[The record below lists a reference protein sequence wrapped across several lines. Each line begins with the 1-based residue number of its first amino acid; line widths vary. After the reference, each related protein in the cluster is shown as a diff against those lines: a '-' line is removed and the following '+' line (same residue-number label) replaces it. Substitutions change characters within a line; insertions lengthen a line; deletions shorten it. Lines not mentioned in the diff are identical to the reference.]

1 MKNEQ
6 ISRSKHW
13 NLGRIATGLTLV
25 ISTLNLSSC
34 NALSNLI
41 SSNIKSSIIC
51 PYKGIELTLE
61 VEPYKKANPLTPEI
75 VEGVRKV
82 MAKRLDNLGIK
93 NSSVVKIS
101 NTQILVQVPDEAD
114 PISVERSLESSGLL
128 EFREQRQGTE
138 ALFRI
143 EQLGLTELETT
154 KVQAM
159 AKNDNKTLKELQK
172 KIQESKKAIATLF
185 RPAELTGEHL
195 IDAYGTPITENS
207 QTWSIAIKFDNTDS
221 KKFKNLTKKI
231 AGTGRAIGIF
241 IDNHLISAPMVGSQY
256 AKSGI
261 TGGSAVISGIF
272 DSKSA
277 NEVAIQLRSGA
288 LPATAKVRNVLTAK
302 RTNCETSKNQ

>member
-6 ISRSKHW
+6 ISMSKHW
-13 NLGRIATGLTLV
+13 KFSRITTGLTLV
-25 ISTLNLSSC
+25 ISALSLGSC

-75 VEGVRKV
+75 VNGLRQV

-93 NSSVVKIS
+93 NASVVKIS
-101 NTQILVQVPDEAD
+101 NAQILVQFPGEAD
-114 PISVERSLESSGLL
+114 LASVERSLGSSGLL

-138 ALFRI
+138 ALFRR
-143 EQLGLTELETT
+143 EQLGLTELEARR
-154 KVQAM
+154 VQAM

-172 KIQESKKAIATLF
+172 KIQESKKVIATLF
-185 RPAELTGEHL
+185 SPAELTGEHL
-195 IDAYGTPITENS
+195 IDAYGTPVSENS
-207 QTWSIAIKFDNTDS
+207 QAWSIAIKFDNNDS
-221 KKFKNLTKKI
+221 KKFANLTKKI
-231 AGTGRAIGIF
+231 AGTGRVIGIF
-241 IDNHLISAPMVGSQY
+241 IDNHLISAPMVSSQY

-261 TGGSAVISGIF
+261 TGGRAEISGNF

-288 LPATAKVRNVLTAK
+288 LPAVVKVRSMLTSK
-302 RTNCETSKNQ
+302 RTNCETSKN

>member
-1 MKNEQ
+1 MRNEQ
-6 ISRSKHW
+6 IQRSKHW
-13 NLGRIATGLTLV
+13 KVDRIKAGLTLV
-25 ISTLNLSSC
+25 ISVLSLSSC

-41 SSNIKSSIIC
+41 PSNIKSSIIC

-61 VEPYKKANPLTPEI
+61 VESYKKANPLTPEI

-101 NTQILVQVPDEAD
+101 NTQILVQFPGEAD
-114 PISVERSLESSGLL
+114 PASVERSLGSSGLL

-143 EQLGLTELETT
+143 EQLGLTDLEAR
-154 KVQAM
+154 KVQAL

-172 KIQESKKAIATLF
+172 KIQESKKAIAILF
-185 RPAELTGEHL
+185 SPAELTGEHL
-195 IDAYGTPITENS
+195 IDAYGTPVAENS
-207 QTWSIAIKFDNTDS
+207 QTWSVATKFDNAGS
-221 KKFKNLTKKI
+221 EKFATLTKKI
-231 AGTGRAIGIF
+231 AGTGRVIGIF
-241 IDNHLISAPMVGSQY
+241 IDNKLISAPMVSSQY

-272 DSKSA
+272 NSKSA

-288 LPATAKVRNVLTAK
+288 LPTAVKVSSMLTSK
-302 RTNCETSKNQ
+302 RTNCETSKN